1 MVPNVLRSEETVMM
15 GSNATLLPS
24 GEGRPDCTITLKN
37 DTTGIIAVIFVKLMK
52 NTTDRNGE
60 QGFPHEK
67 SMQNQRKRIPSGQ
80 KIPPACMG
88 IQHGGVADSQKKY
101 DIKRKGYTKEECFF
115 SLPEATPPWE
125 A

>member
-1 MVPNVLRSEETVMM
+1 MPSTAWMVPNVLRSEETVMM

-101 DIKRKGYTKEECFF
+101 DIKRKGYRHWHHQRK
-115 SLPEATPPWE
+115 
-125 A
+125 